1 MPERIGAG
9 KSIIVI
15 NDSPELLEL
24 AEMLLRDED
33 FDVKVALMGNGA
45 LELIRSSRP
54 DAVILDVRLPDISG
68 WDVLQALKLDPVT
81 AAIPVLV
88 CTAAMQEV
96 KTLESQL
103 MAMGVDILMKP
114 FAIDALIRKVRQMMN
129 RQ

>member
-1 MPERIGAG
+1 MLEKIGAG

-33 FDVKVALMGNGA
+33 FDVKVALVGDGA

-68 WDVLQALKLDPVT
+68 WDILQALKLNSVT
-81 AAIPVLV
+81 ARIPVLV
-88 CTAAMQEV
+88 CTAATQEV
-96 KTLESQL
+96 RTLESQL
-103 MAMGVDILMKP
+103 ATMGVDILVKP
-114 FAIDALIRKVRQMMN
+114 FAIDALIRKVRQMMD
-129 RQ
+129 R